1 MSVQIEAAM
10 RAETGMFKRF
20 KRDENGAI
28 VAYHEVWVDL
38 RPRRIV
44 EHWGMLGEPGETDT
58 HRIKLLGSLERQI
71 NALLG
76 PAEDL
81 GFEEIDDGQY
91 KTLTVEY
98 TLSVAWQAEDHEKIE
113 AACDA
118 LTEILGW
125 TGLGHCDG
133 ETVNAQTIELTCRV
147 LNVSMAEEKII
158 EALKGTEFGDFSKIY
173 QE

>member
-1 MSVQIEAAM
+1 
-10 RAETGMFKRF
+10 MFKRF
-20 KRDENGAI
+20 KRDENGVI
-28 VAYHEVWVDL
+28 VAYHEVWVDFQ
-38 RPRRIV
+38 PRRII
-44 EHWGMLGEPGETDT
+44 EHWGMLGERGETDA

-71 NALLG
+71 NGLLG

-81 GFEEIDDGQY
+81 GFEEIDEGEY
-91 KTLTVEY
+91 KTLIVEY
-98 TLSVAWQAEDHEKIE
+98 IQSNTWQAQDREKIE

-147 LNVSMAEEKII
+147 LNVSMAKEKIV
-158 EALKGTEFGDFSKIY
+158 EALKGTEFGDYSKIY

>member
-1 MSVQIEAAM
+1 
-10 RAETGMFKRF
+10 MFKRY
-20 KRDENGAI
+20 KRDVTGAI

-38 RPRRIV
+38 SPRRIV

-71 NALLG
+71 NGLLG

-81 GFEEIDDGQY
+81 GFEEIDDGEY

-98 TLSVAWQAEDHEKIE
+98 ALSEARQPEDREKIE
-113 AACDA
+113 AVCDA

-133 ETVNAQTIELTCRV
+133 ETVTSQTIELTCRV
-147 LNVSMAEEKII
+147 LDVNLAEEKI
-158 EALKGTEFGDFSKIY
+158 ADAFKDTEFSGYARIY